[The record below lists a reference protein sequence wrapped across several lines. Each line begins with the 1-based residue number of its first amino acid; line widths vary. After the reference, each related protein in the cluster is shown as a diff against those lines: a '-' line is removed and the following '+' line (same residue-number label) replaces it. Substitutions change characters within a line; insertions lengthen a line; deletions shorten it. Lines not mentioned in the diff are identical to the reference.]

1 MKNQCIRTTAV
12 LVLAMIMTAGVN
24 AQVSGGKGMGPCGQ
38 GDGPGFHQG
47 NRQGA
52 GQGAGQAYRQ
62 RGEAFGPRQ
71 QAILDLSEDQKEQL
85 STLKVQQYKT
95 LKPMKAEMG
104 ELKAR
109 ERTLMS
115 QEEVDVKAI
124 NKLIDQQTDLMSKMR
139 KSQVTQKLAFREI
152 LTDEQLMKL
161 DQKKMRAGKI

>member
-1 MKNQCIRTTAV
+1 MKYQWIRTTTV
-12 LVLAMIMTAGVN
+12 LVLAMIMTVGVN

-38 GDGPGFHQG
+38 GDGPGFRQG

-115 QEEVDVKAI
+115 QEEVDVKAL
-124 NKLIDQQTDLMSKMR
+124 NKLIDQQSDLMSKMR

>member
-1 MKNQCIRTTAV
+1 MKNQWIRTTTV

-24 AQVSGGKGMGPCGQ
+24 AQVPGGKRMGPYGQ

-52 GQGAGQAYRQ
+52 GQAYRQ
-62 RGEAFGPRQ
+62 RSEAFGPHK
-71 QAILDLSEDQKEQL
+71 QAKLDLSEDQKEQL
-85 STLKVQQYKT
+85 STLKLQQYKT
-95 LKPMKAEMG
+95 MKPMRAEMG

-115 QEEVDVKAI
+115 QEDVDVKAL
-124 NKLIDQQTDLMSKMR
+124 NKLIDQQTDLMNKMR
-139 KSQVTQKLAFREI
+139 KSQMTQKLAFREI

-161 DQKKMRAGKI
+161 DQKKMRAGKIQ